1 MVSNEVYVGAGA
13 SVTLVQ
19 ETKLNLGGVNYKSY
33 GLTSRGLNN
42 LVKYSVGTN
51 FRDRFKLIPN
61 LYAGC
66 EVYLCS
72 GGTSA
77 GSMYATIAANDV
89 DSIYLDGKLDDFP
102 DLSVANSYM
111 EIQPLGTPIPA
122 PILTGSNAART
133 YEDASL
139 SASQN
144 TITVADTSIYNI
156 GDKLYSD
163 AALTTFLGRV
173 ISIDDGTTLRFISV
187 ANITATADMTNGSP
201 NITMSESVDGVI
213 EAGSEI
219 SIIDDADSS
228 VDVHTVKSVNGT
240 AVVLTSNYLGT
251 TDNSENVRLGR
262 VSSGNTLSSAA
273 LYVDE
278 GRLLSSD
285 SWLGLANTVTPPNV
299 EVEMKQLNLA
309 LSGSRNFA
317 YQFKGAETVSGG
329 SMDLSLNNGSWLY
342 YALGRITAIG
352 GETLTGGTSP
362 NNAHGFTAAESASR
376 LFMANSDGLADDIS
390 GPFIYRTVKGAKG
403 LIPPVIGGV
412 TAADV
417 DLLTAPT
424 VGSLLTYTIAEANGE
439 ALPSFTLE
447 VNYEKGSLTDP
458 QVDNLNPNE
467 NVKSAII
474 TGNQINSLTL
484 NFEEGQE
491 LKTSL
496 DFSGLTYFDAPNKYI
511 LRNYRGT
518 DSDTRTH
525 ANLFNFSTV
534 DSINKPFFYFDGAI
548 KVFGTP
554 FARVKTG
561 SLTITNNLT
570 QHRFINNT
578 NRQRMSTQIPGQ
590 RTYELS
596 FTALVT
602 DSKIWDELRKDLE
615 FGGVADGQEIQLQFT
630 KDNNEQISLILKDYL
645 VSASNW
651 PIPED
656 KGPIEVEMT
665 VMARNLET
673 CTYTGA
679 WLIQG

>member
-1 MVSNEVYVGAGA
+1 
-13 SVTLVQ
+13 
-19 ETKLNLGGVNYKSY
+19 
-33 GLTSRGLNN
+33 
-42 LVKYSVGTN
+42 
-51 FRDRFKLIPN
+51 
-61 LYAGC
+61 
-66 EVYLCS
+66 
-72 GGTSA
+72 
-77 GSMYATIAANDV
+77 
-89 DSIYLDGKLDDFP
+89 
-102 DLSVANSYM
+102 
-111 EIQPLGTPIPA
+111 
-122 PILTGSNAART
+122 
-133 YEDASL
+133 
-139 SASQN
+139 
-144 TITVADTSIYNI
+144 
-156 GDKLYSD
+156 
-163 AALTTFLGRV
+163 
-173 ISIDDGTTLRFISV
+173 
-187 ANITATADMTNGSP
+187 
-201 NITMSESVDGVI
+201 
-213 EAGSEI
+213 
-219 SIIDDADSS
+219 
-228 VDVHTVKSVNGT
+228 
-240 AVVLTSNYLGT
+240 
-251 TDNSENVRLGR
+251 
-262 VSSGNTLSSAA
+262 
-273 LYVDE
+273 
-278 GRLLSSD
+278 
-285 SWLGLANTVTPPNV
+285 
-299 EVEMKQLNLA
+299 
-309 LSGSRNFA
+309 
-317 YQFKGAETVSGG
+317 
-329 SMDLSLNNGSWLY
+329 
-342 YALGRITAIG
+342 
-352 GETLTGGTSP
+352 
-362 NNAHGFTAAESASR
+362 
-376 LFMANSDGLADDIS
+376 LADDIS

-412 TAADV
+412 TVGDV
-417 DLLTAPT
+417 DLLTAPA